1 MRLEEY
7 GYGNGKVTP
16 WNTIQPVD
24 QNGVVLFKIIE
35 YEGGVE
41 WIYHIWDIHSKSGGG
56 LEKYKG

>member
-1 MRLEEY
+1 MTGVQTCALPILRLEEY

-41 WIYHIWDIHSKSGGG
+41 
-56 LEKYKG
+56 